1 MVACFFELLVIA
13 LLAMIP
19 GICAIFQSVSVIPRR
34 RDNITSLVQSA
45 LSRWDETPE
54 ELSGSEQQRPSPP
67 ENSSRLSPAHYL
79 AARGGTDRI
88 EKDFSSQYGGSF
100 IASAVI
106 VTLLY
111 FAIFWLGL
119 SILSKPAGAC
129 IFPGKQIVDCIGGT
143 ERLKNI
149 IFAALGAY
157 IFNMGVIVRRA
168 FLSDV
173 TEHVFWSAIN
183 RLLLSSAVALV
194 CSRYLED
201 SPYVFFG
208 IAFVPRV
215 FVSSIKRAVSAA
227 AEKLNK
233 SDNQDKTEELPLDL
247 VQGIDIWK
255 EQRMEEEGI
264 ESVEN
269 LATSDVLTLAV
280 KTHYPLRTLI
290 DWIDQAILINRLPGK
305 LNTIRG
311 AGFPISA
318 IEFAWMSP
326 ENSGNEDMAKLVST
340 TTGFDPLIAAAMMNS
355 LYEDAYV
362 NALWSLWQSD
372 PEHRDV
378 ARSD

>member
-1 MVACFFELLVIA
+1 MVVRLFELLVIG

-45 LSRWDETPE
+45 LSRWDEAPD
-54 ELSGSEQQRPSPP
+54 ELGGLEQQRSLSP
-67 ENSSRLSPAHYL
+67 ESRSRLSPAHYL
-79 AARGGTDRI
+79 AARGGTERLQ
-88 EKDFSSQYGGSF
+88 KDFSSEYGGSF

-119 SILSKPAGAC
+119 SILSGPVGAC
-129 IFPGKQIVDCIGGT
+129 VFPGKQVVDCIGGS

-149 IFAALGAY
+149 VFAALGAY

-183 RLLLSSAVALV
+183 RLLLSAAVALV
-194 CSRYLED
+194 CSRYFDL
-201 SPYVFFG
+201 PYVFFG

-215 FVSSIKRAVSAA
+215 LVSAIKRAVSAA
-227 AEKLNK
+227 AENLSK
-233 SDNQDKTEELPLDL
+233 SDNQDKTQELPLDL

-311 AGFPISA
+311 AGLPVSA

-326 ENSGNEDMAKLVST
+326 ENSGSEEMAKLVAT
-340 TTGFDPLIAAAMMNS
+340 TTGFDPLIAASMMNS
-355 LYEDAYV
+355 MYEDAYV
-362 NALWSLWQSD
+362 NALWSLWQTD

-378 ARSD
+378 ARSAG